1 MSKNHLK
8 CALIGGLIVFIW
20 CLFSWM
26 VFPWHQTCLNK
37 FINESEVAGVIRDN
51 APVAGMYIL
60 PNTFAYKDGNS
71 SQNEMAAGMKMM
83 EKGPFMFAS
92 VRPSGIGKMSMG
104 PFIISLIIQ
113 IIGAFIVTWLLMQ
126 TKNLSFKKQVGFVT
140 VFGLGIGILGH
151 LPEWNWWGFSYGY
164 VLTHIIDLVI
174 GWFLAGFGIAK
185 VYKNKK

>member
-20 CLFSWM
+20 GLFSWM
-26 VFPWHQTCLNK
+26 VFPWHQTCLK
-37 FINESEVAGVIRDN
+37 RFANESDVASVIRDN
-51 APVAGMYIL
+51 ALEAGMYVL
-60 PNTFAYKDGNS
+60 PNTFVYDGNA
-71 SQNEMAAGMKMM
+71 SQKEMAKGMEIM

-92 VRPSGIGKMSMG
+92 VRPGGIGKMTMG

-126 TKNLSFKKQVGFVT
+126 TKNLPFKKQVAFVT
-140 VFGLGIGILGH
+140 AFGLGVGILGQ
-151 LPEWNWWGFSYGY
+151 LPSWNWWGFSGAYIFSNI
-164 VLTHIIDLVI
+164 VDLVI

-185 VYKNKK
+185 VLKK